1 MKNDNDKNHIE
12 EIFLNSNYPNLIQ
25 KNLKKLER

>member
-12 EIFLNSNYPNLIQ
+12 EILNSNYPNLIQ

>member
-12 EIFLNSNYPNLIQ
+12 EIFKLKLSEFDT